1 MRERIATT
9 VDVDPSLEQTRLTLE
24 ERGCGGASLIDTYAG
39 AAPPQPRGQSPPWS
53 EAEGFAAADDAK
65 RQREQPTGGYG
76 TPKGAAGLARHVP
89 GRAKNEPLRAD
100 DVTGQTS
107 DCRCTTKARA
117 TARLLRG
124 RFHSSAKPHS
134 APISRRRDGAVH
146 RRLKRVGVRCLSRQR
161 PSLSPTSIP
170 PMSLRAMNRAC
181 LSSLSFVN
189 PQTLQSAG
197 LTPLSVARGRLQSVF
212 ESAAKLPRRQQE
224 KVAEFLEAF
233 VERQSSG
240 P

>member
-1 MRERIATT
+1 
-9 VDVDPSLEQTRLTLE
+9 
-24 ERGCGGASLIDTYAG
+24 
-39 AAPPQPRGQSPPWS
+39 
-53 EAEGFAAADDAK
+53 
-65 RQREQPTGGYG
+65 
-76 TPKGAAGLARHVP
+76 
-89 GRAKNEPLRAD
+89 
-100 DVTGQTS
+100 
-107 DCRCTTKARA
+107 
-117 TARLLRG
+117 
-124 RFHSSAKPHS
+124 
-134 APISRRRDGAVH
+134 
-146 RRLKRVGVRCLSRQR
+146 
-161 PSLSPTSIP
+161 
-170 PMSLRAMNRAC
+170 MNRAC